1 MAAVAARSVL
11 VRLVAGGVAPP
22 RLAAAGSLGSLVAPS
37 LPSCVV
43 ALAATGAVRHATSKA
58 GGSTK
63 NGRDSQPKYLGV
75 KAYGGHFVEPGN
87 VIVRQRGA
95 KYGVVQSTATVGVG
109 KDWTLYALQ
118 PGYVKFWYHT
128 MQRKYY
134 VEVVKSPPTAGEV
147 EKYPIVRVRDWEL
160 PELLKV
166 PATTPI
172 APPAR
177 PRLLAYLSAIHPARL
192 RAVLPPG
199 VPAIGGVEKEVWAA
213 VAASSSRAASAAV
226 VGTPAPA
233 AAAAAAAAAT

>member
-166 PATTPI
+166 HHAHR
-172 APPAR
+172 AAR
-177 PRLLAYLSAIHPARL
+177 PRPPPRLPLRHPPRAPARRPAAR
-192 RAVLPPG
+192 RARHRRRG
-199 VPAIGGVEKEVWAA
+199 EGGVG
-213 VAASSSRAASAAV
+213 RRRCL
-226 VGTPAPA
+226 
-233 AAAAAAAAAT
+233 